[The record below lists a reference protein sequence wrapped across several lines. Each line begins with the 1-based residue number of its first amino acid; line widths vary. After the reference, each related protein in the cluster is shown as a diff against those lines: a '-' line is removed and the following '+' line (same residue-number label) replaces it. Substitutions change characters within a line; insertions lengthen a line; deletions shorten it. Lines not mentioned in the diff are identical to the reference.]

1 MVGIV
6 AMVGHNA
13 LYSYL
18 DGKTS
23 TTLGQSFVSG
33 IATACILVF
42 RTAATALIMTS
53 YNQQVWFGFKQKI
66 CTGSEIDALM
76 SGPFSW
82 TFYLKPTLLVRAP
95 VAWFMAMTCWIIPVA
110 VLFPPGSLSV
120 NPAIQSFNSSVAVPF
135 IDWSRP
141 EIVYKLIQ
149 THSNGISPGA
159 YDSPSLNLSAGI
171 WQSIIEQRI
180 IPLDPPCSDGN
191 CSYSLDVISPVFSC
205 VNQTE
210 AFSRSQIP
218 SQLGPYMIECAL
230 QNDVFWMWYYI
241 PFPNAISC
249 TTLVGQH
256 TVIFNWTNGV
266 FSVERIDTETLGPL
280 DWSSTQEI
288 FANVS
293 VEPTPDQ
300 LKAVGLVAITDALTT
315 AINGTVYTDS
325 RTFQNVPD

>member
-1 MVGIV
+1 
-6 AMVGHNA
+6 MVGHNA

-210 AFSRSQIP
+210 
-218 SQLGPYMIECAL
+218 
-230 QNDVFWMWYYI
+230 
-241 PFPNAISC
+241 
-249 TTLVGQH
+249 
-256 TVIFNWTNGV
+256 
-266 FSVERIDTETLGPL
+266 
-280 DWSSTQEI
+280 
-288 FANVS
+288 
-293 VEPTPDQ
+293 
-300 LKAVGLVAITDALTT
+300 
-315 AINGTVYTDS
+315 
-325 RTFQNVPD
+325 